1 MLFNSPEYLFFLPL
15 VTLLYFN
22 VSRRDRWMVLLGSS
36 YFFYMNWR
44 IAYIGLIIAS
54 TLLDFHA
61 AQGIERA
68 STQRARRV
76 WLGTSLAGN
85 LGLLCLFK
93 YYNFLVDSLNATLAL
108 GGADLRMPQSSLLLP
123 VGISFYT
130 FQTLAYTIDVYRG
143 RLKAEKRPGVFAL
156 YVAFFPQLVAGPIE
170 RAQSLMPQFDIRTRF
185 DPNRAVSGLQQ
196 ILWGFFKKMIVADN
210 LAQAVDIVYAAPGEF
225 AGPSLALATVL
236 FAFQIFCDFSGYS
249 DIACGSAR
257 VLGFDLMKNFD
268 RPYSSRSVAEFWR
281 RWHISLSTWFRD
293 YVYIPL
299 GGNRC
304 GTQRRMFNLFVVFVA
319 SGLWHGANWTF
330 LIWGCLHFVFC
341 AMGELTRETR
351 TRLALLTGLAKTP
364 TLRDALQIAVTFAL
378 VCFAWVFFRAQ
389 SPADAWLIVTGLPT
403 GWTDVTAWISLRDR
417 LLLDAPF
424 EIAAGVFGILIMET
438 YHWLETS
445 GDVFEKLAQKPRALR
460 WATYYALTASILLI
474 GSFGERQFLYF
485 QF

>member
-1 MLFNSPEYLFFLPL
+1 MLFNSAEYLFFLPL
-15 VTLLYFN
+15 VVLLYFN
-22 VSRRDRWMVLLGSS
+22 VSHRDRWMVLLGSS

-61 AQGIERA
+61 AQGIDRA
-68 STQRARRV
+68 TTQRARKA
-76 WLGTSLAGN
+76 WLAASLAGN
-85 LGLLCLFK
+85 LGLLCVFK
-93 YYNFLVDSLNATLAL
+93 YYNFLVDSLNAALAL

-143 RLKAEKRPGVFAL
+143 RLKAEKRPGVVAL

-170 RAQSLMPQFDIRTRF
+170 RAQSLMPQFDIRSRF
-185 DPNRAVSGLQQ
+185 DPGRAVSGLQQ
-196 ILWGFFKKMIVADN
+196 ILWGFFKKMIIADN
-210 LAQAVDIVYAAPGEF
+210 LATAVDIVYATPGAF
-225 AGPSLALATVL
+225 AGPSLVFATVL

-299 GGNRC
+299 GGNR
-304 GTQRRMFNLFVVFVA
+304 GTAQRRMFNVFVVFAA

-330 LIWGCLHFVFC
+330 LIWGCLHFVFF
-341 AMGELTRETR
+341 AVSDLTLKTR
-351 TRLALLTGLAKTP
+351 SRLSALTGLAKTP
-364 TLRDALQIAVTFAL
+364 LLHGAMQTAWTFAL

-389 SPADAWLIVTGLPT
+389 SLVDAWLVVTGLTT
-403 GWTDVTAWISLRDR
+403 GWTEAAAWTSFRDH
-417 LLLDAPF
+417 LLLTAPF
-424 EIAAGVFGILIMET
+424 EITAGVFGILVMET
-438 YHWLETS
+438 YHWLESS
-445 GDVFEKLAQKPRALR
+445 GDVFERLARKPTALR
-460 WATYYALTASILLI
+460 WATYYALTASILLM